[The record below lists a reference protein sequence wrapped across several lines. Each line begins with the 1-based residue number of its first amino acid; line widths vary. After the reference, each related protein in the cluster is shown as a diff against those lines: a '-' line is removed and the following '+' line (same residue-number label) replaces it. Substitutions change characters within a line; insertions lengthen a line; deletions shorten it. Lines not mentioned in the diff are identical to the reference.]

1 MPFQFLCPQG
11 HLLEGNESDMGLE
24 CQCPQCGAA
33 FIIPTIEQPA
43 QPAQPSVQSAGQPT
57 PAAYERPR
65 SKPNEA
71 LRQLEDAAASTL
83 PKKPAALDDDLLAGA
98 GIGAIVD
105 EPLLH
110 IPCPNGHELETPLD
124 MIGQRAMCPHCGVEF
139 KLRREKSVEYFRE
152 QEIIERRQAK
162 FWFQLAVL
170 AAGFVVVVILAMI
183 VIVAVT

>member
-11 HLLEGNESDMGLE
+11 HLLEGNESDMGLQCE
-24 CQCPQCGAA
+24 CPQCGTA
-33 FIIPTIEQPA
+33 FIIPTIEHPARPSAQAPVEQPI
-43 QPAQPSVQSAGQPT
+43 QS
-57 PAAYERPR
+57 AYERPR
-65 SKPNEA
+65 SQPNDA
-71 LRQLEDAAASTL
+71 LRQLEEAAESTL
-83 PKKPAALDDDLLAGA
+83 PKKPAPLDDDLLEGA
-98 GIGAIVD
+98 GLGAVVD
-105 EPLLH
+105 EPVLH

-170 AAGFVVVVILAMI
+170 VAGFVVVVILAMI